1 MKPFGIEAVMM
12 MNENNNV
19 PNPNPLTSRPP
30 LGITDETHICTQ
42 GKERK
47 FDTYLPTYL
56 PTIVV
61 PWQLPH

>member
-1 MKPFGIEAVMM
+1 MKPFWIEAVMM

-19 PNPNPLTSRPP
+19 PNSNPLTSRPP
-30 LGITDETHICTQ
+30 LGIADETHICTQ

-47 FDTYLPTYL
+47 LDT
-56 PTIVV
+56 TIVVVV